1 MVIALSR
8 PPWFHGH
15 KVEGTSPLHPHL
27 SGPPVGDNSQK
38 RSRMPNHEAKRHWQV
53 EHRLCSQDA
62 NETRCLSSTFLSQET
77 FGSTRRL

>member
-8 PPWFHGH
+8 PSWFHVH
-15 KVEGTSPLHPHL
+15 KVEGTFALQPHL

-38 RSRMPNHEAKRHWQV
+38 GPRMPDHKAERHWQV
-53 EHRLCSQDA
+53 EHRLCSRDA
-62 NETRCLSSTFLSQET
+62 NETRCLSSTLLSQQT